1 MSDDNTQDAAEPSL
15 ASAGS
20 RGEPVA
26 WGVFYG
32 DGKLHSSWDSHAKAE
47 CTALTM
53 RKFDHLGV
61 YVSPLYRSP
70 TLTDE
75 EREAI
80 EYGVLLCDAT
90 AGCAND
96 RATIDGASRAADVLR
111 GLLERTK

>member
-1 MSDDNTQDAAEPSL
+1 MSDDNTQDGAEPSP

-47 CTALTM
+47 CTAVTM
-53 RKFDHLGV
+53 RRFDHLGV

-75 EREAI
+75 EREAL
-80 EYGVLLCDAT
+80 EWAEVAAMVDAANETDADDVVAYERRT
-90 AGCAND
+90 ATL
-96 RATIDGASRAADVLR
+96 RVLR
-111 GLLERTK
+111 ERLP